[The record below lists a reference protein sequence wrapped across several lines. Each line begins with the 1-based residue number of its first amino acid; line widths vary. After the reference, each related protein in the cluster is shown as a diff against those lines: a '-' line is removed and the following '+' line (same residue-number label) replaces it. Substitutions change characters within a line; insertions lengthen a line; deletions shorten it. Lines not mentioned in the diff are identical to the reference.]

1 MYGKFPWYYENWN
14 SIRQNSNQLL
24 VDSGIRNLSIKQQ
37 LEYMTDLQKNEIA
50 NHYRGIEF
58 ISDSV

>member
-37 LEYMTDLQKNEIA
+37 LEYMTDLQKNEIE
-50 NHYRGIEF
+50 NHYRGIDF
-58 ISDSV
+58 ISESV